1 MTYLNTFHKE
11 SVERCLKKIAQSKSL
26 PMNCKEEVQKIKE
39 MHKEIA
45 NRYPNITIVIENNT
59 DRK

>member
-1 MTYLNTFHKE
+1 MNYLNSYHKE
-11 SVERCLKKIAQSKSL
+11 SVERCLKKIALSKSL

-45 NRYPNITIVIENNT
+45 IRYPNG
-59 DRK
+59 K